1 LLENNI
7 HKGSQSVII
16 GVGLN
21 YHLKQE
27 ISCDIPWTDLSKID
41 KKLPDI
47 HELTASIINN
57 ILSMSTYFKLNG
69 LSSLISQWDQY
80 DMLKGVKLKSIE
92 FGRSFEGEVLGIS
105 DQGALK
111 VLTKNGTKV
120 LYSSKNIEYI

>member
-1 LLENNI
+1 L
-7 HKGSQSVII
+7 Q
-16 GVGLN
+16 
-21 YHLKQE
+21 
-27 ISCDIPWTDLSKID
+27 
-41 KKLPDI
+41 DI
-47 HELTASIINN
+47 HELTDSIINN

-69 LSSLISQWDQY
+69 LSSLISQWNQY

-111 VLTKNGTKV
+111 VLTKNGTKE